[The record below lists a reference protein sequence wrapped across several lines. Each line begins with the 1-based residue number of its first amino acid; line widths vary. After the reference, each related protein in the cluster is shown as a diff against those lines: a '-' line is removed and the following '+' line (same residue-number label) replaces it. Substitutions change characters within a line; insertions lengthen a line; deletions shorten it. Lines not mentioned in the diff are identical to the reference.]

1 MRPLRT
7 SLAVVLLVAAGGS
20 ALAETALDRA
30 VALFEK
36 RQYTEAAG
44 LLAPLVTAEPDNAR
58 AHAYY
63 GMALANGQGDL
74 DGAIAQLEKAVAL
87 DSKSSRYQV
96 WLGSVYSSRASSAG
110 MFKAAS
116 LAGKA
121 RAAFERAV
129 DLDPTSVEAR
139 QALLEYYLAA
149 PGIVGGSVTR
159 ARDEAAEIAALDAR
173 SGRLAEAR
181 IAEHEKEWPAA
192 EKAYRAALAIKEDD
206 AGTHNQLGYMLL
218 RQGKNDEAVTEF
230 RRYVEL
236 APDDANAH
244 DSLGEGLLA
253 AGKAED
259 AAASY
264 RKALELNP
272 KFAPSAWGL
281 GQCLDSLG
289 RRDEAAAGYRRY
301 LELAPKGEHAND
313 ARQRLSK
320 P

>member
-1 MRPLRT
+1 MRSVPT
-7 SLAVVLLVAAGGS
+7 ALAATLLLVAG
-20 ALAETALDRA
+20 TAAVAQTPLDRA
-30 VALFEK
+30 VALFEQ
-36 RQYTEAAG
+36 RQYAEAVG
-44 LLAPLVTAEPDNAR
+44 LLAPLVDAEPRNATAR
-58 AHAYY
+58 AYY
-63 GMALANGQGDL
+63 GMALVNARGDL
-74 DGAIAQLEKAVAL
+74 DGAIVQLEKATAL
-87 DSKSSRYQV
+87 DPQSSRYQM
-96 WLGSVYSSRASSAG
+96 WLGSLYSSKAGSAG

-121 RAAFERAV
+121 RDAFESAV
-129 DLDPTSVEAR
+129 ELDPTSVEAH
-139 QALLEYYLAA
+139 QALLQFYLAA

-159 ARDEAAEIAALDAR
+159 ARDEAAAIAQLDVR
-173 SGRLAEAR
+173 SGRLADAR
-181 IAEHEKEWPAA
+181 IAEHEEDWRAA
-192 EKAYRAALAIKEDD
+192 EKAYRAALALRDDD

-218 RQGKNDEAVTEF
+218 RQGRNDDAVAEF
-230 RRYVEL
+230 NRYVEL

-281 GQCLDSLG
+281 GQCLDRLG
-289 RRDEAAAGYRRY
+289 RRDEAAAQYRRY
-301 LELAPKGEHAND
+301 LELAPKGQFADD
-313 ARQRLSK
+313 ARKRLSK